1 MKNISHMVNAINKVF
16 INDLESMSIEELRAE
31 LTHYIEQSV
40 LQMETDQIETTYKY
54 LKEMGEI

>member
-54 LKEMGEI
+54 LTEMGEI

>member
-1 MKNISHMVNAINKVF
+1 MKNFSHMVNAINKVF

-54 LKEMGEI
+54 LREMGEI